1 MNSSPKHT
9 DEEIKKTMN
18 EIIEDKLEDLTRI
31 RAEQAELDL
40 KAQISYGE
48 KRGRKKVK
56 MEIAKNFK
64 NKGIPL
70 ETISEATGI
79 PLSKV
84 KEL

>member
-9 DEEIKKTMN
+9 DEEIKKTMD

-31 RAEQAELDL
+31 RAEQAEFDR
-40 KAQISYGE
+40 KAQIRYA
-48 KRGRKKVK
+48 KKEENLK
-56 MEIAKNFK
+56 IAKNFK
-64 NKGIPL
+64 NKGISL
-70 ETISEATGI
+70 EIISEATGI

>member
-31 RAEQAELDL
+31 RAEQAEFDR
-40 KAQISYGE
+40 KAQIKYG
-48 KRGRKKVK
+48 KKEENLK
-56 MEIAKNFK
+56 IAKNLK
-64 NKGIPL
+64 NKGIPI